1 MNIQDFA
8 VKYQR
13 RFGTNIEFGMAKKTG
28 PDHRPVVTV
37 EVFTNFGT
45 FEGSGSNK
53 KVARAN
59 AVGAAAAS
67 PDYPF

>member
-1 MNIQDFA
+1 MKIQEFA
-8 VKYQR
+8 MKYQR
-13 RFGTNIEFGMAKKTG
+13 HFGFNIEFGMAEKTG
-28 PDHRPVVTV
+28 PDHCPVVTV

-59 AVGAAAAS
+59 AVEAAAAS
-67 PDYPF
+67 PDCPF